1 MYDFLQQQKSH
12 QLNKVFENLICLLQA
27 ACIVGSVKKISM
39 HGIKNAIKSNDFF
52 LFFERKKEIKMYVD
66 DVMIKQIIYFYISQ
80 LVLRH
85 IENFSQQLSR
95 EQRTSSNEEREP
107 RIFSIPLHKMNID
120 FDPKLIQSTVQTKND
135 SYELVIKYMR
145 TNFSTLHAQRH
156 QSL

>member
-12 QLNKVFENLICLLQA
+12 QLNKVFENLIWLLQA

-52 LFFERKKEIKMYVD
+52 LEKKEIKMYVD
-66 DVMIKQIIYFYISQ
+66 DVVITQIIYFHTSQ

-95 EQRTSSNEEREP
+95 EQRTNSNEEREP